1 MLNMRV
7 FNCLCR
13 LGAIFLVAFGP
24 LALTLAEANDNIN
37 AESEIASNNT
47 SATPSRKDATLDG
60 WVNAFSNAPIY
71 LKDDVSFEDM
81 GRNLEYQVEVGD
93 DAKDAEDLKDNI
105 EVYLSTLPEIK
116 RANLETRRQDIT
128 KQI

>member
-47 SATPSRKDATLDG
+47 SATPSRKDATLT
-60 WVNAFSNAPIY
+60 NIPQKNCQKKPP
-71 LKDDVSFEDM
+71 LKWSGF
-81 GRNLEYQVEVGD
+81 L
-93 DAKDAEDLKDNI
+93 
-105 EVYLSTLPEIK
+105 
-116 RANLETRRQDIT
+116 DIRML
-128 KQI
+128 